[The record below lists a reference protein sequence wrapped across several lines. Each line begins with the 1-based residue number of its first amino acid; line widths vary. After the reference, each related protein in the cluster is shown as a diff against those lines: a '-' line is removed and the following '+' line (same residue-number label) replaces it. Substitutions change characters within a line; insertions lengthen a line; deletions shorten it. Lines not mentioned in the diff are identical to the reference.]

1 MTPNDGNRD
10 NIEPI
15 VWLPETIIDAGEGR
29 PPRAPSK
36 GHAEH
41 DINMLPPLIL
51 DASDPTPPMALP
63 DSSASG

>member
-1 MTPNDGNRD
+1 MTPNDSNRD

-29 PPRAPSK
+29 PPRVPSK

-41 DINMLPPLIL
+41 AMNMLPPLIL
-51 DASDPTPPMALP
+51 DASAPPSPTTSPDSTPP
-63 DSSASG
+63 G